1 MILDFVF
8 PVEHK
13 SMLIGNNVKFD
24 NISDLLKIVSPFY
37 TNLSV
42 NSTLYRILESIKTKA
57 NIAMKWGNNFHCLYR
72 NDTAELG
79 TILKILTE
87 YML

>member
-24 NISDLLKIVSPFY
+24 NISDLLKVVSPFY
-37 TNLSV
+37 TSVSV

-57 NIAMKWGNNFHCLYR
+57 NIAMK
-72 NDTAELG
+72 
-79 TILKILTE
+79 
-87 YML
+87 